1 MSSTI
6 DLDAQALSDDTLNA
20 FMDDQL
26 DPEERGEVFDA
37 MNRHRSVT
45 ERICELSRLRA
56 MVQHAYRDPA
66 KPKHLQAATRRSHPL
81 VRGVAA
87 GFLVVLGGLL
97 GWALHTTPHAVSGDQ
112 AFLGRLANG
121 NGAFMASRVGQK
133 SLAGTGMHRIL
144 LHIASSDPRRMQLAL
159 NDVQELMNLYPRN
172 RLQVEVVTNAG
183 GVNLLRADM
192 SPFKAQVEELM
203 RKYPNLSFLA
213 CRNTIDRLTRMR
225 GAPVHLIPDTRVG
238 PTAVQEIVSR
248 LQEGWIYI
256 KV

>member
-1 MSSTI
+1 MSSPNDVDPTI
-6 DLDAQALSDDTLNA
+6 LSDDILNA

-37 MNRHRSVT
+37 MNRNRTVT

-66 KPKHLQAATRRSHPL
+66 KPKRLQTAARRSHPL

-87 GFLVVLGGLL
+87 GFLVVLGGLV
-97 GWALHTTPHAVSGDQ
+97 GWAMHAAPHSVTGDQ

-121 NGAFMASRVGQK
+121 NGTFIASRVGQP
-133 SLAGTGMHRIL
+133 LAGTGVRRIL
-144 LHIASSDPRRMQLAL
+144 LHIASSDPRRMERAL
-159 NDVQELMNLYPRN
+159 NEVQELMNLYPRN

-183 GVNLLRADM
+183 GVNLLRTDV

-213 CRNTIDRLTRMR
+213 CRNTIDRLTRTR